1 MAKYEVGDVFKKIK
15 SCDCGCEFLSER
27 YMPVDSEYE
36 IENVYE
42 DFIDNSSYKFKNYEY
57 YCYDD
62 DYLEG
67 YFTKVT
73 FAPQNLEDFM

>member
-1 MAKYEVGDVFKKIK
+1 MVKYEVGDVFKKIK
-15 SCDCGCEFLSER
+15 NCDCGCEFLSER
-27 YMPVDSEYE
+27 YMPVGSECE
-36 IENVYE
+36 IESVY
-42 DFIDNSSYKFKNYEY
+42 DGSYKFKDYEY